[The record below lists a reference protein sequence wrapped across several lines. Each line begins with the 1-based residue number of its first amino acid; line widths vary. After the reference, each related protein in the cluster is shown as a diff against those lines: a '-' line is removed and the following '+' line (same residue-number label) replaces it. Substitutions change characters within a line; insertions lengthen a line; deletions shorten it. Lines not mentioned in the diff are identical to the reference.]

1 MDTHQEQPADKPT
14 LAVSLTTH
22 EDSDLP
28 VYLAGNFNGWKLS
41 DDRYRMNKK
50 GEGYYFFEFSNRH
63 ALPPLLEYKYNRGT
77 WETVELDTGGQE
89 RHNRLAPATQHR
101 IKDTVPKWKQ
111 GMLEYNPA
119 FLPSIQIISE
129 AFEIPQL
136 IRTRRIAVLL
146 PHDYA
151 QSERRYPVLYLQDGQ
166 NLFDDFA
173 PFGSWAVDK
182 KLAKLAEKSQHEV
195 IIVSIDHAAE
205 DRIAEFTPSY
215 TTRLG
220 RGDGMLY
227 AGFLTETLKPYVDS
241 QFRTLPGRQHTAIG
255 GSSMGGLISIY
266 AGLMYPHIYQK
277 WMIFSP
283 SLWVDPDILLH
294 TNGFKH
300 PHDLRVY
307 LYGGGDE
314 GPSMAPGL
322 RNFAHSLKAEG
333 KKAHIEL
340 MLSIDPKGRHNE
352 ARWGEEFPQAIK
364 WLFFS

>member
-1 MDTHQEQPADKPT
+1 MNTQQEQTEDRPT
-14 LAVSLTTH
+14 LAVSLETH
-22 EDSDLP
+22 EDNDLP

-41 DDRYRMNKK
+41 DERYRMQKK
-50 GEGYYFFEFSNRH
+50 GAGKYYFEFPNRH
-63 ALPPLLEYKYNRGT
+63 SLPPLLEYKYNRGA
-77 WETVELDTGGQE
+77 WESVELDGAGHE
-89 RHNRLAPATQHR
+89 RHNRLAPTSLRR

-111 GMLEYNPA
+111 GMLEYNTA
-119 FLPSIQIISE
+119 FLP
-129 AFEIPQL
+129 L
-136 IRTRRIAVLL
+136 IRVISDAFQIPAWIKTRRIAVLL
-146 PHDYA
+146 PHDYEE
-151 QSERRYPVLYLQDGQ
+151 SDRRYPVLYLQDGQ
-166 NLFDDFA
+166 NLFDDYA
-173 PFGSWAVDK
+173 PFGNWAVDK
-182 KLAKLAEKSQHEV
+182 KLAKLAESNQHEV

-227 AGFLTETLKPYVDS
+227 AGFLTESLKPYVDS
-241 QFRTLPGRQHTAIG
+241 QFRTLPDRRHTAIG

-266 AGLMYPHIYQK
+266 AGLMYPKVYHK

-294 TNGFKH
+294 TDGYKD
-300 PHDLRVY
+300 PHDLRIY

-314 GPSMAPGL
+314 GPSMAQML
-322 RNFAHSLKAEG
+322 NNFAQSLKALG
-333 KKAHIEL
+333 KKAQIDL

-352 ARWGEEFPQAIK
+352 ARWGQEFPEAIK